1 MLSFIKKYYLDTYIH
16 LSICTAALTGFS
28 FYALSIPILWLY
40 AVFVGLST
48 LLIYNYHQVF
58 KFSKTEWK
66 VWLVSKSALLPIVL
80 MILSAYLLREQ
91 ISYIYVPLSL
101 ALLGCVLYFVPILKK
116 RTKTFRELT
125 WIKIFLIGFV
135 YCLITVVIP
144 AMTGIY
150 TLAEILLMGVAR
162 LLFISV
168 LALAFDIG
176 DMLSDEDTNTTTLP
190 NKVGVKNAKWIGTFL
205 IFIAS
210 MIEIYL
216 ANAFIIEFPALMIMM
231 ITYFLSWIVLLK
243 SSNSR
248 SKYFYLFV
256 VDGLIGL
263 PFLLSFI

>member
-1 MLSFIKKYYLDTYIH
+1 MISFIKKYYLDPYIH

-28 FYALSIPILWLY
+28 FYALSIATLWQY
-40 AVFVGLST
+40 VGFVGVGT
-48 LLIYNYHQVF
+48 FLLYNYHRVF
-58 KFSKTEWK
+58 RFSINEWK
-66 VWLVSKSALLPIVL
+66 AWLISRSAILPIIL
-80 MILSAYLLREQ
+80 TILSIYLLLDHN
-91 ISYIYVPLSL
+91 SKIYAPLSL
-101 ALLGCVLYFVPILKK
+101 ALLGCLLYFVPILER

-135 YCLITVVIP
+135 FSIITIVIP
-144 AMTGIY
+144 AMSASY
-150 TLAEILLMGVAR
+150 SWVEILLMGLAR
-162 LLFISV
+162 MLFISV

-176 DMLSDEDTNTTTLP
+176 DMLSDEETNTTTLP
-190 NKVGVKNAKWIGTFL
+190 NKMGIKYAKWVGTLL

-231 ITYFLSWIVLLK
+231 ITYFFSWIVLLK
-243 SSNSR
+243 SSTSR